1 MTKTR
6 IYSNY
11 RTIHTYQVEGDIA
24 NLTNAELID
33 FCDRNNFGGYVSRN
47 GNVAIVEVN
56 ID

>member
-1 MTKTR
+1 MTKTM
-6 IYSNY
+6 IYNNY
-11 RTIHTYQVEGDIA
+11 RTTQTYRVEGDIA

-33 FCDRNNFGGYVSRN
+33 FCDRNNFGGYVSRS

>member
-6 IYSNY
+6 IYNNY

-33 FCDRNNFGGYVSRN
+33 FCDRNNFGGYVSRS